1 MFLKPAPEPKENNH
15 NNQLLKC
22 EWIPAESKP
31 MLVRRSA
38 VFSFLAMRII
48 FGENSGF
55 QFSVNLPVAS
65 GCKIEKSWEIW
76 VQEKTKMPKKV

>member
-1 MFLKPAPEPKENNH
+1 MFFKPAPEPKEDSQ

-22 EWIPAESKP
+22 EWIPAESNST
-31 MLVRRSA
+31 LVRRSA

-48 FGENSGF
+48 FGENTGF

-65 GCKIEKSWEIW
+65 GCNIEKSWEIW
-76 VQEKTKMPKKV
+76 IQEKIKMPKKV